1 MWGETN
7 MKLYFEDRYGERRVI
22 ATNIT
27 EEQVGIEIIKFI
39 KKQNEGRAKPFKSYY
54 TRSWTNEKGETVYD
68 VGSWSEFFILG
79 E

>member
-1 MWGETN
+1 MT
-7 MKLYFEDRYGERRVI
+7 LYFEDSNGERRVI

-27 EEQVGIEIIKFI
+27 EEQVGIEIMKFI

-54 TRSWTNEKGETVYD
+54 MNVWTNEQGETVYD

-79 E
+79 K